1 MPRLPNRMATAALM
15 LAAVFGLEFRAHAA
29 DAPAAAVPG
38 EITFRNDVMAV
49 LSKAG
54 CNLGVCHGN
63 ATGKGGF
70 KLSLRGEDI
79 PGDLAV
85 LTRELYGRRTNALRP
100 AESLILLKAT
110 AQIAHEGGRR
120 FGENSPEYAILS
132 RWIARQMP
140 ADPTSIP
147 KLMKLEVSPT
157 NVVMIGEN
165 DEVQLKALA
174 TFSDGTQRDVTS
186 MAVYEPASR
195 TVSVSY
201 SGMVERES
209 MGETTVIVRYLDRQ
223 APVRLAFI
231 PERPDFAWREV
242 APANDIDRHVFAKLK
257 TLRMNPSE
265 LASDATFLRR
275 ATLDVLGVPPTAG
288 EVRAFLADSAP
299 DKRAKLIEQLLERP
313 EYADFWALKWSD
325 LLKNEERALDRK
337 GVQAFH
343 HWIRQSIADNKPL
356 DKFAR
361 ELIAARGSTYT
372 NPEANFYRA
381 NRDAV
386 TRAEATAQVFLGIRL
401 QCAKC
406 HNHPFDKWSQDDYY
420 DWAGFFARVDYR
432 ILTNN
437 RRDKNDSH
445 EFDGEQIVIM
455 NRQGEMIDPRN
466 GRATTPRFLG
476 TATPSC
482 KPGDDR
488 LEVLADWITDPVRNP
503 QFARMQVNR
512 VWYHLLGRGIVDP
525 IDDFRATNPSVN
537 GALLA
542 ALTKDF
548 IEHKYDLKYLV
559 RTILS
564 SRTYQLASEPNATN
578 VADDSNFARA
588 VVRPLSAEQLLD
600 SISQATGVT
609 LRFTGYPEGIRA
621 GQLPGVAIRTRTGG
635 TDGDEFLK
643 LFGKPPRLLTCE
655 CERASETTL
664 SQAFQLI
671 SGPAIN
677 GLLTEKENR
686 ISRLLASGKSNGEM
700 IDELYLAALSRMPS
714 DEERT
719 VTVGLVDR
727 AKDRRA
733 VLEDVLWGMLNAK
746 EFLLR
751 Q

>member
-1 MPRLPNRMATAALM
+1 MPRLSTLALAALGFSLGM
-15 LAAVFGLEFRAHAA
+15 GISRPAQ
-29 DAPAAAVPG
+29 AAAPVVPHPV
-38 EITFRNDVMAV
+38 EVTFRNDVMAV

-70 KLSLRGEDI
+70 KLSLRGED
-79 PGDLAV
+79 PAGDLAV
-85 LTRELYGRRTNALRP
+85 LTRELYGRRTNSVHP
-100 AESLILLKAT
+100 EESLLLLKAT

-120 FGENSPEYAILS
+120 FGAASPEFAILS
-132 RWIARQMP
+132 QWMARQMRPDP
-140 ADPTSIP
+140 ANIP
-147 KLMKLEVSPT
+147 KLAKLEVSPT
-157 NVVMIGEN
+157 SVVMIGEN

-174 TFSDGTQRDVTS
+174 TFTDGSQRDVTS

-223 APVRLAFI
+223 APVRLAFV
-231 PERPDFAWREV
+231 PERPDFVWHEV
-242 APANDIDRHVFAKLK
+242 PVAGDIDRNVFAKLK

-265 LASDATFLRR
+265 VSSDAVFFRR
-275 ATLDVLGVPPTAG
+275 VTLDVLGVPPTPN
-288 EVRAFLADSAP
+288 EVRAFLADPSP
-299 DKRAKLIEQLLERP
+299 DKRARLIDQLLDRP

-356 DKFAR
+356 DQFAK
-361 ELIAARGSTYT
+361 ELIAARGSTYA
-372 NPEANFYRA
+372 NPQANFYRA

-406 HNHPFDKWSQDDYY
+406 HNHPFDRWTQDDYY

-445 EFDGEQIVIM
+445 EFDGEQIVVM
-455 NRQGEMIDPRN
+455 NRTGEMTDPRHN
-466 GRATTPRFLG
+466 RPAVPRFLG
-476 TATPSC
+476 ATKPSVAA
-482 KPGDDR
+482 GEDR
-488 LEVLADWITDPVRNP
+488 LEVLSDWLTDPVRNP

-525 IDDFRATNPSVN
+525 IDDFRPTNPAVN
-537 GALLA
+537 GALLSS
-542 ALTKDF
+542 LTKDF
-548 IEHKYDLKYLV
+548 IDHKYDLKYLV
-559 RTILS
+559 RTILN
-564 SRTYQLASEPNATN
+564 SRTYQLSCEPNSTN
-578 VADDSNFARA
+578 VADDSNFSHA
-588 VVRPLSAEQLLD
+588 VVRSLSAEQLLD
-600 SISQATGVT
+600 SISQATGVM
-609 LRFTGYPEGIRA
+609 LKFTGYPAGIRA
-621 GQLPGVAIRTRTGG
+621 GEIPGVAIRTRDGG
-635 TDGDEFLK
+635 TDGDQFLK

-655 CERASETTL
+655 CERAGETTL

-677 GLLTEKENR
+677 GLLTEKQNR
-686 ISRLLASGKSNGEM
+686 IGSLLASGKSNAEM
-700 IDELYLAALSRMPS
+700 IEDLYLAALSRYPS
-714 DEERT
+714 EEEKSF
-719 VTVGLVDR
+719 TVGMIER
-727 AKDRRA
+727 AKDRRGA
-733 VLEDVLWGMLNAK
+733 MEDVLWGLLNSK

>member
-1 MPRLPNRMATAALM
+1 MPRLSTLALAALGFSLGM
-15 LAAVFGLEFRAHAA
+15 GISRPAQAA
-29 DAPAAAVPG
+29 APAVPSPAQV
-38 EITFRNDVMAV
+38 TFRNDVMAV

-70 KLSLRGEDI
+70 KLSLRGED
-79 PGDLAV
+79 PAGDLAV
-85 LTRELYGRRTNALRP
+85 LTREMFGRRTNSVHP
-100 AESLILLKAT
+100 EESLLLLKAT

-120 FGENSPEYAILS
+120 FGATSPEFAILAQ
-132 RWIARQMP
+132 WMARQMRPDP
-140 ADPTSIP
+140 ANIP
-147 KLMKLEVSPT
+147 KLAKLEVSPT
-157 NVVMIGEN
+157 SVVMIGEN

-174 TFSDGTQRDVTS
+174 TFTDGTQRDVTS

-223 APVRLAFI
+223 APVRLAFV
-231 PERPDFAWREV
+231 PERPDFVWHDVPMAG
-242 APANDIDRHVFAKLK
+242 DIDRHVFAKLK

-265 LASDATFLRR
+265 VSSDAVFFRR
-275 ATLDVLGVPPTAG
+275 VSLDVLGVPPTPD
-288 EVRAFLADSAP
+288 EVRAFLADTSP
-299 DKRAKLIEQLLERP
+299 DKRARLIDRLLERP

-356 DKFAR
+356 DQFAK
-361 ELIAARGSTYT
+361 ELIAARGSTYA
-372 NPEANFYRA
+372 NPQANFYRA

-406 HNHPFDKWSQDDYY
+406 HNHPFDRWTQDDYY

-445 EFDGEQIVIM
+445 EFDGEQIVVM
-455 NRQGEMIDPRN
+455 NRTGEMTDPRN
-466 GRATTPRFLG
+466 NRATVPRFLG
-476 TATPSC
+476 ASKPSVAA
-482 KPGDDR
+482 GEDR
-488 LEVLADWITDPVRNP
+488 LEVLADWLTDPVRNP

-525 IDDFRATNPSVN
+525 IDDFRPTNPAVN
-537 GALLA
+537 GALLTS
-542 ALTKDF
+542 LTQDF
-548 IEHKYDLKYLV
+548 IDHKYDLKHLV
-559 RTILS
+559 RTILN
-564 SRTYQLASEPNATN
+564 SRTYQLSCEPNSTN
-578 VADDSNFARA
+578 VADDSNFSHA
-588 VVRPLSAEQLLD
+588 VVRSLSAEQLLD
-600 SISQATGVT
+600 SISQATGVM
-609 LRFTGYPEGIRA
+609 LKFTGYPAGIRA
-621 GQLPGVAIRTRTGG
+621 GEIPGVAIRTRDGG
-635 TDGDEFLK
+635 TDGDQFLK

-655 CERASETTL
+655 CERAGETTL

-677 GLLTEKENR
+677 GLLTEKQNR
-686 ISRLLASGKSNGEM
+686 IASLLASGKSNAEM
-700 IDELYLAALSRMPS
+700 IEDLYLAALSRYPS
-714 DEERT
+714 DEEKT
-719 VTVGLVDR
+719 FTVGLIER
-727 AKDRRA
+727 AKDRRGA
-733 VLEDVLWGMLNAK
+733 MEDVLWGLLNSK